1 MHDFLKEYF
10 PVTPGEVIDRESNQ
24 VVGVHDGA
32 VFYTIGQRHGLNLS
46 GGLPYYI
53 VDKNMSQNII
63 YVSRNLNN
71 PNLWTNKLILKDVFL
86 RSEYGKNGEII
97 PLSPDLDIR
106 IRHRAALQPAKLK
119 IAEERNQAV
128 LDFEHEFKRPASGQ
142 SAVFYHNNVCL
153 GGGIIV

>member
-1 MHDFLKEYF
+1 M
-10 PVTPGEVIDRESNQ
+10 
-24 VVGVHDGA
+24 A
-32 VFYTIGQRHGLNLS
+32 VFH
-46 GGLPYYI
+46 
-53 VDKNMSQNII
+53 I
-63 YVSRNLNN
+63 YVSRNLNS
-71 PNLWTNKLILKDVFL
+71 PNLWTNKLTLKDIFL